1 MIEIINFVIDR
12 SPQLSTKIVRISA
25 SFAVLCT
32 VSIFVVL
39 IIFTVCAINQEFF
52 YPRGTPAWY
61 RNYLDAAFFT
71 SFGIGLCI
79 SFVCGI
85 YAAKHFYTKAQL
97 WEVRMF
103 FRNRVNT

>member
-1 MIEIINFVIDR
+1 MTEIINFVIDR
-12 SPQLSTKIVRISA
+12 SPRLSTKIVRISA

-32 VSIFVVL
+32 VSIFVLL
-39 IIFTVCAINQEFF
+39 IVFTVCAINQEFV

-61 RNYLDAAFFT
+61 RNYLDTAFFT